1 MGNYEELKQAVSNV
15 IKSNGNQEITGAI
28 LQNALLTI
36 ISTIGADATF
46 AGIATPTTNPGTPDQ
61 NVFWIA
67 FQSGIYS
74 NFNGIELESRGGI
87 FSNKNGQWEFTS
99 FGIGFLAA
107 TDIMINNTNTY
118 ATVLD
123 VPVNRVF
130 AISNVLTSDFGLP
143 QQGYGVLFSFCPYS
157 EPILQGY
164 KVILYAIGNKL
175 FYALTSN
182 STTKDNI
189 VWVEIANKGDI
200 TKLETDLNKSFK
212 PTDQSLNIYDDVF
225 QVPVNKTY
233 QTTPDTP
240 SGFGLP
246 IEGEYGTFMSI
257 SPYSNN
263 NFNGYRM
270 MIWYNVSRLFYAL
283 TSNSTTKDNIV
294 WVEIANKGDI
304 TKLETDLNK
313 SFKPT
318 DQSLNIYDDVFQV
331 PVNKT
336 YQTTPDTPSGF
347 GLPIEG
353 EYGTFMSISP
363 YSNNNFNGY
372 RMMIWYNVS
381 RLFYALT
388 SNSTTKDNIVWNE
401 AARKSQL
408 NIIENIGL
416 QQLRIVFIGDSIVEG
431 YGCTGYNG
439 GANGTSGH
447 LIPNNVKT
455 WYRNTSPNCWSNMM
469 INYLT
474 ENYNNVIAANNGIG
488 GFTTQQ
494 ILDNLETLTK
504 TDDGEFANYVIL
516 SIGTNN
522 KWSGNKLSVIT
533 VPLKQ
538 IISWCKSKGMNII
551 VLTNTPYRES
561 GEKPNNGETV
571 QSAIIRACADFE
583 FKPINMFARF
593 NYYLW
598 GKGLTITEVTNDNL
612 HPNDLGYEIMYNII
626 REQLML

>member
-74 NFNGIELESRGGI
+74 NFNGIKLESRGGI

-182 STTKDNI
+182 NTTKDNI

-283 TSNSTTKDNIV
+283 TSNN
-294 WVEIANKGDI
+294 
-304 TKLETDLNK
+304 
-313 SFKPT
+313 
-318 DQSLNIYDDVFQV
+318 
-331 PVNKT
+331 
-336 YQTTPDTPSGF
+336 
-347 GLPIEG
+347 
-353 EYGTFMSISP
+353 
-363 YSNNNFNGY
+363 
-372 RMMIWYNVS
+372 
-381 RLFYALT
+381 
-388 SNSTTKDNIVWNE
+388 TTKDNIVWNE

-522 KWSGNKLSVIT
+522 KLSGNKLSVIT